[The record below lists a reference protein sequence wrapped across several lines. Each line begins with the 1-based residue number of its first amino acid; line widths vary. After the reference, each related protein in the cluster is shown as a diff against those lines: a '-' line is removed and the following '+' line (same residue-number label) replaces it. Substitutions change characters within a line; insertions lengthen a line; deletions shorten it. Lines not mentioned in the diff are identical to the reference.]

1 MEVKNNLSNWVVGN
15 LDNAVNTWNSKLN
28 EIWTLVTQAPTEFK
42 NGTIWNVVTNIHGA
56 MQAIGLALIVLFFMV
71 GVVKTCG
78 SFHEIKKPEQ
88 ALKLFLRFALAKIVV
103 TYGLQLLMSIFEIV
117 QGVIS
122 TIMTSS
128 GFGGTTQTILP
139 NELISAVESCGFFE
153 SIPLWAVTLI
163 RRFNSYCT
171 VFYNDFNCIW

>member
-1 MEVKNNLSNWVVGN
+1 MSNWVVGN
-15 LDNAVNTWNSKLN
+15 LENAVSTWNNKLN
-28 EIWTLVTQAPTEFK
+28 EIWTLVTQSPIDFK
-42 NGTIWNVVTNIHGA
+42 SGAIWNVVTNIHGA
-56 MQAIGLALIVLFFMV
+56 MQAIGLALIVLFFMI

-88 ALKLFLRFALAKIVV
+88 AIKLFIRFALAKIVV

-122 TIMTSS
+122 TIMTSA
-128 GFGGTTQTILP
+128 GFGGTTQTVLP

-163 RRFNSYCT
+163 RRFNCYNII
-171 VFYNDFNCIW
+171 FYNDFNYIW